1 MTKTCYT
8 AIIGSQYDD
17 LKEPTIVSPGWRY
30 VCFTDQPLA
39 SEAWEIRRV
48 ESGAD
53 SQRTAREIKI
63 TAFKEW
69 QYSLWLDAAFQINI
83 DLNSFWNAQFRA
95 PFTSPRHPLRHC
107 VYHEIDAC
115 IANNRGDARQ
125 LLAQRA
131 AYAAANVPHHGNNII
146 TSGVLMRENTVGCIE
161 LCEEWLREVEAWSV
175 RDQVAFGR
183 VSIGKEFHTFGWDY
197 SQSKELKH
205 YKHNHL
211 KGK

>member
-1 MTKTCYT
+1 MKVVYT

-30 VCFTDQPLA
+30 VCFTDQPLT
-39 SEAWEIRRV
+39 SKVWEIRQV
-48 ESGAD
+48 LSDGD
-53 SQRTAREIKI
+53 PQRTARGIKI
-63 TAFKEW
+63 IGFKEW

-83 DLNSFWNAQFRA
+83 DLNGFWDAQFRT

-125 LLAQRA
+125 LLAQKA
-131 AYAAANVPHHGNNII
+131 AYALDGVPHHGNNII
-146 TSGVLMRENTVGCIE
+146 TSGVLMRENTAGCMQ
-161 LCEEWLREVEAWSV
+161 LCDEWLREVEAWSV

-183 VSIGKEFHTFGWDY
+183 VSIGKEFHTFNWDY
-197 SQSKELKH
+197 SQSKELLH
-205 YKHNHL
+205 HKHNHL